1 MAYTPEYSQRQSAV
15 LRRIAWAMK
24 IPMTQA
30 QAVVFDFAVNALQ
43 QKTICEACRDQS
55 FCSQCPFS
63 REEIHAE

>member
-30 QAVVFDFAVNALQ
+30 QAVVFDFAVSAL
-43 QKTICEACRDQS
+43 KNKAICGACRDQS
-55 FCSQCPFS
+55 FCKQCPFS